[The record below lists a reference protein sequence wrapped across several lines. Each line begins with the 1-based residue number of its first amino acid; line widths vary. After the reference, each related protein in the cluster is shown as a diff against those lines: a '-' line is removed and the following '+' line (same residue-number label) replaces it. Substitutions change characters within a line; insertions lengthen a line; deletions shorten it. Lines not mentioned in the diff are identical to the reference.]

1 MSISLLTLILFG
13 VLVIIIFTGL
23 PLSFALC
30 GVATVFL
37 LWQLGTPAIFLI
49 PATAIST
56 WSSFVFVAIPL
67 FVLMANFLAK
77 SGVADDLYETMYSWM
92 GGVRGGLAAGTV
104 VICAIFAA
112 MAGISGVATV
122 SMGLI
127 ALPSMLKKNYD
138 SRLAVGC
145 IATAG
150 TLGVLIP
157 PSIVMILYG
166 SLTGESI
173 GKLFI
178 GGVVPGIV
186 ITVLFSSYILIRCF
200 FQPHLCPALPV
211 EDRASWNKKVRSLK
225 TLLLPLILIVLV
237 LGVIY
242 GGICTPTEA
251 SGIGAAGALLV
262 LLVRG
267 RLTWKTLHESAVKT
281 VYLTCMIMWI
291 VLGAKLFSHVYY
303 AIGAPDF
310 VVKLI
315 TGFELNRWV
324 VITLIQIIIL
334 VLGMFLDPFGIMV
347 ITLPVFIPLITSLG
361 FDPLWFG
368 ILFTMNMEIGYIT
381 PPFGFNL
388 FIMKGV
394 VPEGISMSD
403 ILRSVV
409 PFFLLTLLA
418 MALVMIFP
426 EMALWLPG
434 RAG

>member
-1 MSISLLTLILFG
+1 MSISLLTLLLFT
-13 VLVIIIFTGL
+13 VLVFIIFTGL

-30 GVATVFL
+30 GVATTFL
-37 LWQLGTPAIFLI
+37 LWQLGPQAFFLL

-56 WSSFVFVAIPL
+56 WTSFIFVAIPL
-67 FVLMANFLAK
+67 FVLMAHFLAS
-77 SGVADDLYETMYSWM
+77 SGVADDLYDTMYKWM
-92 GGVRGGLAAGTV
+92 GGLRGGLATGTV
-104 VICAIFAA
+104 IICAIFAA

-127 ALPSMLKKNYD
+127 ALPSMLKRNYD
-138 SRLAVGC
+138 TRLAVGC
-145 IATAG
+145 IATGG

-157 PSIVMILYG
+157 PSIIMIMYG

-173 GKLFI
+173 GRLFI

-186 ITVLFSSYILIRCF
+186 VTFLFCAYILIRSF
-200 FQPHLCPALPV
+200 FQPYLCPALPK
-211 EDRASWNKKVRSLK
+211 EDRASWKEKLRSLS
-225 TLLLPLILIVLV
+225 TLLLPLILIISV

-251 SGIGAAGALLV
+251 SGIGAFGALLV
-262 LLVRG
+262 LFIR
-267 RLTWKTLHESAVKT
+267 RRFSWKTLHDSAKKT
-281 VYLTCMIMWI
+281 LYLTCMIMWI

-315 TGFELNRWV
+315 TGFELHRWT
-324 VITLIQIIIL
+324 VIVFIQIVIL

-347 ITLPVFIPLITSLG
+347 ITLPVFIPIIVSLG

-394 VPEGISMSD
+394 VPEWISMGD
-403 ILRSVV
+403 ILRSVI
-409 PFFLLTLLA
+409 PFFFLALLA

-426 EMALWLPG
+426 ELALWLPG
-434 RAG
+434 TAG

>member
-1 MSISLLTLILFG
+1 MTISLLTLILFTA
-13 VLVIIIFTGL
+13 LVFTIFTGL

-30 GVATVFL
+30 GVASLFL
-37 LWQLGTPAIFLI
+37 LWQLGPQAFFLL

-56 WSSFVFVAIPL
+56 WTSFVFVAIPL
-67 FVLMANFLAK
+67 FVLMAHFLAS
-77 SGVADDLYETMYSWM
+77 SGVADDLYDTMYKWT
-92 GGVRGGLAAGTV
+92 GGLRGGLAAGTV
-104 VICAIFAA
+104 IICAIFAA

-127 ALPSMLKKNYD
+127 ALPSMLKRNYD
-138 SRLAVGC
+138 TRLAVGC
-145 IATAG
+145 IATGG

-178 GGVVPGIV
+178 GGVVPGIIV
-186 ITVLFSSYILIRCF
+186 TILFCSYILIRSF
-200 FQPHLCPALPV
+200 FQPYLCPALPK
-211 EDRASWNKKVRSLK
+211 EERASWKEKLRSLN
-225 TLLLPLILIVLV
+225 TLLLPLVLIILV

-251 SGIGAAGALLV
+251 SGIGAFGALLV
-262 LLVRG
+262 LLIRR
-267 RLTWKTLHESAVKT
+267 RLTWKTLHDSAKKT
-281 VYLTCMIMWI
+281 LYLTCMIMWI

-310 VVKLI
+310 VVRLI
-315 TGFELNRWV
+315 TGFELNRWI
-324 VITLIQIIIL
+324 VIILIQLIIL

-347 ITLPVFIPLITSLG
+347 ITLPVFIPIIVSLG

-368 ILFTMNMEIGYIT
+368 ILFTMNMEVGYIT

-394 VPEGISMSD
+394 VPEWISMAD
-403 ILRSVV
+403 ILRSVI
-409 PFFLLTLLA
+409 PFFFLTLLA
-418 MALVMIFP
+418 MALIMIFP
-426 EMALWLPG
+426 ELALWLPG
-434 RAG
+434 TSG